1 MISSPDHTYAIIMA
15 GGVGSR
21 FWPKSR
27 ESKPKQYL
35 SLVDDGSLIQNT
47 TARLQGLFSTENIV
61 IVSTH
66 NQKELLQAQLPWL
79 PLENILFEP
88 MGRNTAPAIGLAAIH
103 LLDMDPEAIMV
114 VLPADHRITNT
125 RLFQDTVKTA
135 LEMTRKNS
143 DVLVTLGIRPS
154 YPATGYGYI
163 QAGSAVENNV
173 YSVAQFVEK
182 PDRALAEDFIKTGNY
197 FWNSG
202 MFVWRADT
210 IIRQIKKYMPG
221 LYAGLERIRSLLHS
235 DQYDAACTHVYDSMS
250 GQSIDYGVIEKAE
263 QVYMVQADFDWSDL
277 GTWEE
282 VYNNSPKDEFDNV
295 VVGQPLIKDVKN
307 SYIESSERTVCVIG
321 VDGLVIVDQPDALL
335 ICKKE
340 RSQEVRWVTKK
351 LREPNEQDNS

>member
-1 MISSPDHTYAIIMA
+1 MIPSPDHTYAIVMA

-47 TARLQGLFSTENIV
+47 TARLRGLFSNNNTV

-66 NQKELLQAQLPWL
+66 HQKALLQAQLPWL
-79 PLENILFEP
+79 PLENIIFEP

-103 LLDMDPEAIMV
+103 LLDIDAEATMV
-114 VLPADHRITNT
+114 VLPADHRIANT
-125 RLFQDTVKTA
+125 GLFQDTLRTA
-135 LEMTRKNS
+135 LATISKNS
-143 DVLVTLGIRPS
+143 DALVTLGIKPS

-163 QAGSAVENNV
+163 KAGSALENGV
-173 YSVAQFVEK
+173 YRVAQFIEK
-182 PDRALAEDFIKTGNY
+182 PNRARAEDFIRSGDY

-202 MFVWRADT
+202 MFIWRADA
-210 IIRQIKKYMPG
+210 IIKQIKEYMPN
-221 LYAGLERIRSLLHS
+221 LYAGLERVRSVLHS
-235 DQYDAACTHVYDSMS
+235 DEYDAVCAKVYAPIN

-263 QVYMVQADFDWSDL
+263 CVYMVQAEFDWSDL

-282 VYNNSPKDEFDNV
+282 VYKNSPKDEFANAI
-295 VVGQPLIKDVKN
+295 VGQPLVKDVTN

-335 ICKKE
+335 ICNKE

-351 LREPNEQDNS
+351 LREPSEKDNS